1 MLSQAIINALPCLP
15 QQKGDWSVYLL
26 LCQNEAFYCGISN
39 RVKIRWQAHLAGKG
53 ARYTRMHPP
62 KQMRLVC
69 QNLSKTVAARCEYQ
83 LKQLTAAEKAHLWA
97 LLDDFKPDQVIDSQ
111 SLLA

>member
-1 MLSQAIINALPCLP
+1 
-15 QQKGDWSVYLL
+15 
-26 LCQNEAFYCGISN
+26 
-39 RVKIRWQAHLAGKG
+39 
-53 ARYTRMHPP
+53 MHPP

-69 QNLSKTVAARCEYQ
+69 QNLSKKVVARCEYQ
-83 LKQLTAAEKAHLWA
+83 LKQLNAAEKANLWA

>member
-1 MLSQAIINALPCLP
+1 
-15 QQKGDWSVYLL
+15 
-26 LCQNEAFYCGISN
+26 
-39 RVKIRWQAHLAGKG
+39 
-53 ARYTRMHPP
+53 MHPP

-69 QNLSKTVAARCEYQ
+69 QNLSKTVAADCEYQ
-83 LKQLTAAEKAHLWA
+83 LKQLTAAEKANLWA